1 MGGLSDIIVT
11 ALVQVWTGGR
21 DVVFV
26 LVVLM
31 GEYKSVVLSM
41 QEEVGDRI
49 DTYCIDET
57 VAAITSNG
65 ADYTTDSTL
74 NQTTSRLRR

>member
-1 MGGLSDIIVT
+1 
-11 ALVQVWTGGR
+11 
-21 DVVFV
+21 
-26 LVVLM
+26 
-31 GEYKSVVLSM
+31 M

-65 ADYTTDSTL
+65 LDYTTGSTL
-74 NQTTSRLRR
+74 NQTTSGLKR

>member
-11 ALVQVWTGGR
+11 TLVQVWTGGR

-31 GEYKSVVLSM
+31 GEYKSVVLSV
-41 QEEVGDRI
+41 QEEVGEIESIR
-49 DTYCIDET
+49 T
-57 VAAITSNG
+57 VLTRPLPRLPVTEP
-65 ADYTTDSTL
+65 TTPPTVP
-74 NQTTSRLRR
+74 